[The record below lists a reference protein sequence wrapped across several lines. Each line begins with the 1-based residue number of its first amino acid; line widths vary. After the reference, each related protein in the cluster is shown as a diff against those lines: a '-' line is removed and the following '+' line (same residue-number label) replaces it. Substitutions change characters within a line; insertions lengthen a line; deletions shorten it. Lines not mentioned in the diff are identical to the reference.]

1 MKSAGMEG
9 EKWVANV
16 AICITNT
23 VSNCTSTHT
32 RTHTDQEGDPRYIR
46 VLAAIKNASIC
57 E

>member
-23 VSNCTSTHT
+23 VSNSTSTHT